1 MIHGKKAAFG
11 SQKCNK
17 RNIDKLCFIKKKILA
32 NSPLRKLIDHMLEEN
47 IHRIHLTYV
56 GSRL

>member
-17 RNIDKLCFIKKKILA
+17 RNIDKLCFIKKNLSKFTIKKINRPYA
-32 NSPLRKLIDHMLEEN
+32 
-47 IHRIHLTYV
+47 
-56 GSRL
+56 

>member
-1 MIHGKKAAFG
+1 MVKKQPLGHKNAIRETLI
-11 SQKCNK
+11 SYVS
-17 RNIDKLCFIKKKILA
+17 LKKKILA